1 MTILQQPDALS
12 LSLNLKKFIIGSD
25 TQVSFVLKRG
35 TKEILSQ
42 RYDPDSEGRIEID
55 MRDVVHAQLSFDFK
69 VSAVRTYEQENL
81 HAEFTAEIDGQ
92 TVSFHAVRGGVDN
105 LADTTTN
112 FLTQNWL
119 TWQPTVKPVTY
130 YTPEFLTYYAPV
142 AGIVKL
148 RGYFVGD
155 NGQVTSQKDI
165 EVYNVAAGKAYT
177 IPVEY
182 QVVVSL
188 LYPDGKPGYYDVW
201 VENTNGERLT
211 YIQRYYA
218 DGMRS
223 NSEDW
228 VLFENS
234 LGGVDCFRA
243 YGKTNLSAEHTHNLA
258 EVDEVNEEYRVDTE
272 RKYEKNTGH
281 LNKEEARWLLDF
293 FPSQK
298 KYIYIGNYLR
308 QIVVVDS
315 NVSGNLREQPANY
328 TFTYKYADARPLLN
342 LPRTDVPA
350 EMMDITIPDVGNF
363 TIPPRLAEVPRLP
376 LAEGDLFPV
385 QNPYSETWN
394 TTTVG
399 SIAEVV
405 GQLLA
410 AAAGTGG
417 GVGHTH
423 KNIDLLH
430 MLSYIQEYLMV
441 NGKKI
446 KAGYA
451 DEAGSVAEGKYIR
464 KDKADETNYLLK
476 LLGGVL
482 IKGLAKFGD
491 FITDIAGAMI
501 DDNGDAEFRSIYAR
515 KRIFT
520 PEVAYNRVTYIK
532 GKFIISP
539 GGGCTVDTVTDN
551 GDGTYTIKPD
561 LTDADGLSQF
571 KGDYLTTFFVIRN
584 EEGKLNGFEEMK
596 FIVVSSDFSAKTF
609 VVSAKPGTDWKPV
622 ENMVLAQTG
631 NATDTDRQTY
641 TVIDVTNGNNSIT
654 FFEHAN
660 TWDPEPAQMPAW
672 LGKKKGMVINGIN
685 CDNYAAVLQQVLIT
699 GLIFQIDEITGE
711 SVRVP
716 IWKGTWEKGKKY
728 GYFNEVSH
736 NGSRYLCVNP
746 DGTTEEPGTGQDWLT
761 TVEKGAK
768 GDPGLSV
775 VGGGHWEASK
785 TPYAANTLATLL
797 NCVFL
802 SNKETSNPPINIM
815 KFSDGLFMKKS
826 DGGYIL
832 AGRAEDMTVNEDWEM
847 LLDGRELQGTSITFL
862 GSFDKAPANPS
873 EGNSYYNTV
882 DKCTYIWQS
891 GRWMLMVSD
900 GKDGRD
906 YEYIYLRNNSIGLA
920 PEKPESPQEDDYI
933 PEGWT
938 DDFLGVDADHQVEW
952 GCKRVKRDG
961 TWGAWS
967 DPAIVYRWSKDGE
980 NAVLADLDNE
990 MVGCVLTSD
999 GVTAKAQSWTTNVGI
1014 WYGYEQL
1021 ELTELT
1027 AQAASGLTV
1036 NANKDTGSV
1045 TVSVAQGVA
1054 LADTN
1059 DVVLTLKAQK
1069 NGQNF
1074 ERTLTFTVTG
1084 VRAGANGADAIVY
1097 SLVPSVSSV
1106 TRYKDGSYSVTSV
1119 SCKRQKTVGGSIAD
1133 TTDGELKYS
1142 LDGGAEQS
1150 ANNGQAISTT
1160 TFNKSI
1166 KFSFYVNNLLVDVE
1180 SIPLLTDG
1188 QDGTDGL
1195 DGTSIEA
1202 VGHWESSKTPYA
1214 KGKLVNF
1221 GNGSFVSLVQ
1231 TSNPPLPLLRTS
1243 GGAYLRKADGG
1254 YILAGRAEDM
1264 AVNADWQMMSW
1275 NEEPEAYWL
1284 DSPVGAFN
1292 FTSTGSPSPSSVQVT
1307 CKKSQ
1312 GGTVNE
1318 CSDLWLVVRRY
1329 NGSWSVAVSPQ
1340 RVSKV
1345 GVAAAAGYTQY
1356 TVRAYRTQSD
1366 ANAWNDAYVAEK
1378 GIGVAKDGQPGA
1390 PGAQGIMGAFPYDRG
1405 VFKQGQSY
1413 VWNEG
1418 RRDKVIYMFE
1428 NTYYNF
1434 LVKNFGATVTAA
1446 PTSVTGDDNW
1456 EAMQKFESIVTDTFF
1471 ADGANIGGFQFKL
1484 LGYEN
1489 GVPYGEMRSQNT
1501 VSSTDSTPV
1510 LLMNT
1515 KTGKLIANDAEI
1527 RGKIYA
1533 TEGEF
1538 TGKITAT
1545 SGKIGGFY
1553 IRDGVLT
1560 NSYYDEGGNF
1570 VCDTEATIRLE
1581 DGGNFAAIGNHIL
1594 PGILGYDAMGA
1605 FVSEKT
1611 PTPLEGSVNM
1621 ALYLSAKNAQRNFAF
1636 SGYGNGVLNGVI
1648 IGYKVNIMSNLR
1660 SGAYGTDIAQGNR
1673 VLVKSVLLSN
1683 AAVCLPALSNVRS
1696 ALSITTGSSF
1706 SVPFIVMNAASG
1718 VYNIK
1723 LYGRTSEVQN
1733 HDTSEYPYLRGN
1745 NFENLTGGY
1754 EMGPGDVVHVMLCYD
1769 ASSGTYNAMTI
1780 SRTT

>member
-1 MTILQQPDALS
+1 MDYNFEPIVPWNGA
-12 LSLNLKKFIIGSD
+12 ND
-25 TQVSFVLKRG
+25 TG
-35 TKEILSQ
+35 
-42 RYDPDSEGRIEID
+42 
-55 MRDVVHAQLSFDFK
+55 RDVRQKLDRNFK
-69 VSAVRTYEQENL
+69 RVGANFEEVLQDIQDLIRELQDIYL
-81 HAEFTAEIDGQ
+81 HKDREDA
-92 TVSFHAVRGGVDN
+92 
-105 LADTTTN
+105 TT
-112 FLTQNWL
+112 
-119 TWQPTVKPVTY
+119 
-130 YTPEFLTYYAPV
+130 
-142 AGIVKL
+142 
-148 RGYFVGD
+148 
-155 NGQVTSQKDI
+155 
-165 EVYNVAAGKAYT
+165 
-177 IPVEY
+177 
-182 QVVVSL
+182 
-188 LYPDGKPGYYDVW
+188 
-201 VENTNGERLT
+201 
-211 YIQRYYA
+211 
-218 DGMRS
+218 
-223 NSEDW
+223 
-228 VLFENS
+228 
-234 LGGVDCFRA
+234 
-243 YGKTNLSAEHTHNLA
+243 
-258 EVDEVNEEYRVDTE
+258 
-272 RKYEKNTGH
+272 
-281 LNKEEARWLLDF
+281 
-293 FPSQK
+293 
-298 KYIYIGNYLR
+298 
-308 QIVVVDS
+308 
-315 NVSGNLREQPANY
+315 
-328 TFTYKYADARPLLN
+328 
-342 LPRTDVPA
+342 
-350 EMMDITIPDVGNF
+350 
-363 TIPPRLAEVPRLP
+363 
-376 LAEGDLFPV
+376 
-385 QNPYSETWN
+385 
-394 TTTVG
+394 
-399 SIAEVV
+399 
-405 GQLLA
+405 
-410 AAAGTGG
+410 
-417 GVGHTH
+417 
-423 KNIDLLH
+423 
-430 MLSYIQEYLMV
+430 
-441 NGKKI
+441 
-446 KAGYA
+446 
-451 DEAGSVAEGKYIR
+451 
-464 KDKADETNYLLK
+464 YLLK
-476 LLGGVL
+476 LLGGTV
-482 IKGLAKFGD
+482 IGGLAKFGE
-491 FITDIAGAMI
+491 FITGVSGGMI
-501 DDNGDAEFRSIYAR
+501 DYLGRAELESLYLRSELIVSAVR
-515 KRIFT
+515 
-520 PEVAYNRVTYIK
+520 YNYMTYYMGYNLIT
-532 GKFIISP
+532 P
-539 GGGCTVDTVTDN
+539 GGGLKIKDFTDN
-551 GDGTYTIKPD
+551 GDGTWTVTPD
-561 LTDADGLSQF
+561 LEDGMPCGQYVDDILLGYWYNKDAQSGDFAGFKKVQF
-571 KGDYLTTFFVIRN
+571 RVTSVDY
-584 EEGKLNGFEEMK
+584 
-596 FIVVSSDFSAKTF
+596 DAKTF
-609 VVSAKPGTDWKPV
+609 VMAPRPDSGAVPYKQMKLG
-622 ENMVLAQTG
+622 QTG
-631 NATDTDRQTY
+631 NFTNTNRQTY
-641 TVIDVTNGNNSIT
+641 MILDVRDGNNCIT
-654 FFEHAN
+654 FYDNAN
-660 TWDPEPAQMPAW
+660 TWDPEPAQAKSW
-672 LGKKKGMVINGIN
+672 FGKKKGMTVGGIN
-685 CDNYAAVLQQVLIT
+685 CDTYSSVLQNVLLT
-699 GLIFQIDEITGE
+699 GLIFQIDEITGQ

-716 IWKGTWEKGKKY
+716 IDKGEWVAGTY
-728 GYFNEVSH
+728 GYYNRVSH
-736 NGSRYLCVNP
+736 NGALWLCVDT
-746 DGTTEEPGTGQDWLT
+746 DGTDEEPGTGNAWLKQ
-761 TVEKGAK
+761 VSEGAT
-768 GDPGLSV
+768 GEPGLSV

-785 TPYAANTLATLL
+785 TPYAANTLVSFY

-802 SNKETSNPPINIM
+802 SKVETSNPPINIM
-815 KFSDGLFMKKS
+815 KFSDGSFMKKS

-862 GSFDKAPANPS
+862 GSFDKAPSNPS

-882 DKCTYIWQS
+882 DKCTYIWQN
-891 GRWMLMVSD
+891 GQWKLMVSD

-906 YEYIYLRNNSIGLA
+906 YEYIYIRNNSVGLA
-920 PEKPESPQEDDYI
+920 PEKPESPQEDDYV

-961 TWGAWS
+961 VWSEWS

-990 MVGCVLTSD
+990 MVGCALTSD
-999 GVTAKAQSWTTNVGI
+999 GVAAKAQSWTTNVGI

-1106 TRYKDGSYSVTSV
+1106 SKYKDGTYSVTSV

-1188 QDGTDGL
+1188 QDGTDG
-1195 DGTSIEA
+1195 TSIEA

-1221 GNGSFVSLVQ
+1221 GHGSFVSLVQ